1 MTLLIRTK
9 LLGGNLIHNI
19 MKLMSATIIAQV
31 ISFVFSPFLTRLYTP
46 EEYGI
51 LTLFTTLVA
60 ILISFATGRYEIA
73 IVLPEKDKD
82 SKALLYGAFIYLI
95 TMVLFI
101 LLIILFFHDQIITLI
116 GNKDFDL
123 WLYVVPLSILIYGLY
138 QNFNYWNNRYKNYST
153 IAFGRITEAS
163 SINLLQLIF
172 GFVKLG
178 HKGLILGYIL
188 GQLFA
193 VAVFTLGGRR
203 SFKKSDRVTIK
214 DLKKQLTKYKEYPF
228 YNMPSGFLDILSL
241 QLPNLL
247 ISKFYGAA
255 SLGFFSLT
263 LRIVNAPLIF
273 ISASISQVYYQ
284 RLNEMYL
291 KGQKLKGFI
300 LKVAG
305 LLSIISLIPFFVLF
319 FFGPDLFA
327 FIFGSE
333 WMLSGELAK
342 IMAFAL
348 SIRLVVSPLSPA
360 FFVFNRV
367 KLLFVLQTCRFIT
380 TTITL
385 LIAKKF
391 SFSIFIIIY
400 TVHDSLFYI
409 VYFFL
414 IIYISSSQ
422 ESKVNEY

>member
-1 MTLLIRTK
+1 
-9 LLGGNLIHNI
+9 
-19 MKLMSATIIAQV
+19 MKLMSATMIAQI

-51 LTLFTTLVA
+51 LTLFTTFVA

-73 IVLPEKDKD
+73 IVLPKKHKD

-95 TMVLFI
+95 TMVIFIIFII
-101 LLIILFFHDQIITLI
+101 LLFHDQIINFI

-138 QNFNYWNNRYKNYST
+138 QNFNYWNNRYKNYNT
-153 IAFGRITEAS
+153 IAFGRITEAIS
-163 SINLLQLIF
+163 MNLLQLIF
-172 GFVKLG
+172 GFLKLG
-178 HKGLILGYIL
+178 HKGLIFGYIL

-193 VAVFTLGGRR
+193 TLVFSFGGRN
-203 SFKKSDRVTIK
+203 SFKKSERVSIK
-214 DLKKQLTKYKEYPF
+214 DMKKQLTRYKEYPF

-247 ISKFYGAA
+247 ISKFFGAS

-263 LRIVNAPLIF
+263 LRIVNAPLMF
-273 ISASISQVYYQ
+273 ISTSISQVYYQ
-284 RLNEMYL
+284 RLNELYH

-305 LLSIISLIPFFVLF
+305 ILSVVSIIPFFVLF

-327 FIFGSE
+327 FIFGE
-333 WMLSGELAK
+333 KWRFSGELAK

-348 SIRLVVSPLSPA
+348 LVRLVVSPLSPA

-367 KLLFVLQTCRFIT
+367 KLLFILQTSRFIT
-380 TTITL
+380 TTIVL
-385 LIAKKF
+385 LIGSQF
-391 SFSIFIIIY
+391 SFSTFIILY
-400 TVHDSLFYI
+400 SLHDVIFYLL
-409 VYFFL
+409 YFTL
-414 IIYISSSQ
+414 IMYITSSQ
-422 ESKVNEY
+422 KDKEKVVS

>member
-1 MTLLIRTK
+1 
-9 LLGGNLIHNI
+9 
-19 MKLMSATIIAQV
+19 MKLMSATMIAQV
-31 ISFVFSPFLTRLYTP
+31 ISFIFSPFLTRLYTP

-82 SKALLYGAFIYLI
+82 SKALLYGAFIYLF

-101 LLIILFFHDQIITLI
+101 LLITLLFHNQIITFI

-123 WLYVVPLSILIYGLY
+123 WLYFVPLSILIYGLY

-172 GFVKLG
+172 GFLKLG
-178 HKGLILGYIL
+178 HKGLIFGYIL

-193 VAVFTLGGRR
+193 VMVFSLGGRR
-203 SFKKSDRVTIK
+203 SFKKSNRVTMK
-214 DLKKQLTKYKEYPF
+214 DMKNQLIKYKEYPF

-247 ISKFYGAA
+247 ISKFYGAS

-263 LRIVNAPLIF
+263 LRIVNAPLMF
-273 ISASISQVYYQ
+273 ISTSISQVYYQ

-300 LKVAG
+300 LKVASI
-305 LLSIISLIPFFVLF
+305 LSIISLVPFFVLF
-319 FFGPDLFA
+319 FWGPDLFA
-327 FIFGSE
+327 FIFGE
-333 WMLSGELAK
+333 KWKISGELAK

-348 SIRLVVSPLSPA
+348 SVRLVVSPLSPA

-367 KLLFVLQTCRFIT
+367 KLLFILQASRFIT
-380 TTITL
+380 TTIVL
-385 LIAKKF
+385 LIGSQF
-391 SFSIFIIIY
+391 SFSIFIILY
-400 TVHDSLFYI
+400 SLHDVIFYLL
-409 VYFFL
+409 YFIL
-414 IIYISSSQ
+414 IMYIT
-422 ESKVNEY
+422 SKQKYEEKVL